1 MGASHSRFMAAA
13 AEPGPVGTGDGDGSG
28 ESGAFP
34 SVIVQAAAA
43 SVSPTMPA
51 ANRCRELTDDVG

>member
-1 MGASHSRFMAAA
+1 MAAA

>member
-1 MGASHSRFMAAA
+1 MAAA

-34 SVIVQAAAA
+34 NVIVQAAAA
-43 SVSPTMPA
+43 NVSPTMPD
-51 ANRCRELTDDVG
+51 ANRRRELTDAVG